1 MRQGKVIDADGH
13 ILEPPDLWKHYLE
26 DKYKDRAI
34 RMEKDQTGE
43 YLVIDGRPSP
53 TLRGLGPA
61 VGGVGQS
68 YEKLCKAGTFGYF
81 DGPKGAYEPHA
92 RLAYMDQEGID
103 VSVLFPSLALTWEIE
118 VKDTELAAAYVRAY
132 NNWIV
137 DFCSVDPRRLI
148 PVALISTLDM
158 NEAVRE
164 VKRAAKLG
172 ARGASMRAAP
182 LSQIPWWDRAYDP
195 FWTVLQDTGMPIGFH
210 VALNEYFL
218 GHQWKMTDSVNAI
231 ASPLHSY
238 RFTTVA
244 FDVQAAFSS
253 LCQGAVF
260 DRFSGPESPAF
271 GDGRRLDRVLPGT
284 PRCETSAPGLEDW
297 SEAFAERVFQAAVL
311 DLV

>member
-1 MRQGKVIDADGH
+1 MLNGKVIDADGH
-13 ILEPPDLWKHYLE
+13 ILEPPDLWKQYLE

-61 VGGVGQS
+61 VGGIGQS

-137 DFCSVDPRRLI
+137 DFCSVNPRRLI
-148 PVALISTLDM
+148 PVA
-158 NEAVRE
+158 
-164 VKRAAKLG
+164 
-172 ARGASMRAAP
+172 
-182 LSQIPWWDRAYDP
+182 
-195 FWTVLQDTGMPIGFH
+195 
-210 VALNEYFL
+210 
-218 GHQWKMTDSVNAI
+218 
-231 ASPLHSY
+231 
-238 RFTTVA
+238 
-244 FDVQAAFSS
+244 
-253 LCQGAVF
+253 
-260 DRFSGPESPAF
+260 
-271 GDGRRLDRVLPGT
+271 
-284 PRCETSAPGLEDW
+284 
-297 SEAFAERVFQAAVL
+297 
-311 DLV
+311 